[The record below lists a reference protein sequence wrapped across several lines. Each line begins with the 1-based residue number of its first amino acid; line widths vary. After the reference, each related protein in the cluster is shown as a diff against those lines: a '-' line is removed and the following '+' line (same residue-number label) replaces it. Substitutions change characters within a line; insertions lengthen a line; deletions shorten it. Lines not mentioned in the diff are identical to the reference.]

1 MYNMSIKR
9 KEKKLLITGILI
21 IILSSLILYI
31 VLNQSKINDVK
42 EIFKK
47 ETVKHLDDTGKELDH
62 LYLSDISYKSAKS
75 GHGSILMDKTASNT
89 QITLMIH
96 GASTAFEKGIWAHA
110 TSEIIYD
117 LTNYNEIGRAHV

>member
-42 EIFKK
+42 EI
-47 ETVKHLDDTGKELDH
+47 
-62 LYLSDISYKSAKS
+62 
-75 GHGSILMDKTASNT
+75 
-89 QITLMIH
+89 
-96 GASTAFEKGIWAHA
+96 
-110 TSEIIYD
+110 
-117 LTNYNEIGRAHV
+117 GRAHV